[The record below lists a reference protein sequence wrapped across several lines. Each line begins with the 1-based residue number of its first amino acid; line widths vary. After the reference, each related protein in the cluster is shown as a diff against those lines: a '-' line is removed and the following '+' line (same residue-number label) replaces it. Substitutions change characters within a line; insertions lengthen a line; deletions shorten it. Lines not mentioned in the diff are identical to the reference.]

1 MDNFIAHIL
10 VVDDDDGIRS
20 LVKKYLNENKYLV
33 TTAVSAEDATEKVKI
48 IKFDLLVLDIM
59 MPGKSGLEFIQE
71 NKNKLETPV
80 ILLTAK
86 GEANERIEGLEIGA
100 DDYLP
105 KPFEPKELILR
116 IQNIINKTKQNDQLR
131 VIEFDDIKIDLNKQ
145 MIIKKDTEYKI
156 NNTEKVILEKM
167 INNPG
172 KTFSREDIGVLINLD
187 KERSIDVIITRLRK
201 KLRLIQ
207 KIQNF
212 YKPLEEQDMF
222 YGLNKFV
229 KNILP
234 KRLFYRALLIVAVPV
249 IVLQI
254 VVTFVFFDSLWIK
267 TNKGMTKAVVNEI
280 STFIEVYNDEI
291 YNKNEITNLFS
302 IYQDLN
308 IEFIQDNDFNYNHDE
323 RWFSP
328 IDRTLRR
335 ELKSRYGTSE
345 FWFDTTG
352 YKELIDIRIKYQD
365 GYFKFLIPRDRVTS
379 SSARIFALWITVP
392 ALIMVLISLIFLKN
406 QTRPITNLAR
416 AAEKFGKGEEIE
428 EFKPS
433 GAAEIRQAGYEFDKM
448 RKRIIRHLNQRS
460 EMLSG
465 ISHDLRTPLTR
476 MKLQIAFIKEKELA
490 NKLSED
496 INEMEK
502 MLNEYLQFTSS
513 AYLEKDEIFDLS
525 ELIQEII
532 KKYNNDNISFKI
544 PSRIHINGRKNLIK
558 RCINNLIDNAIKYG
572 DKVVVEL
579 NKNNNNLFLKV
590 EDNGPGI
597 PEKEYDNVFKPF
609 YKIDKGRADSKSSV
623 GLGLSIASDIIRSHG
638 GNIKLEKSSLK
649 GLGVKIFLP
658 V

>member
-1 MDNFIAHIL
+1 
-10 VVDDDDGIRS
+10 
-20 LVKKYLNENKYLV
+20 
-33 TTAVSAEDATEKVKI
+33 
-48 IKFDLLVLDIM
+48 
-59 MPGKSGLEFIQE
+59 
-71 NKNKLETPV
+71 
-80 ILLTAK
+80 
-86 GEANERIEGLEIGA
+86 
-100 DDYLP
+100 
-105 KPFEPKELILR
+105 
-116 IQNIINKTKQNDQLR
+116 
-131 VIEFDDIKIDLNKQ
+131 
-145 MIIKKDTEYKI
+145 
-156 NNTEKVILEKM
+156 
-167 INNPG
+167 
-172 KTFSREDIGVLINLD
+172 
-187 KERSIDVIITRLRK
+187 
-201 KLRLIQ
+201 
-207 KIQNF
+207 
-212 YKPLEEQDMF
+212 MF

-234 KRLFYRALLIVAVPV
+234 KRLFYRALLVAVPV

-513 AYLEKDEIFDLS
+513 AYLEKDEMFDLS